1 MIRTVF
7 PTPFHK
13 GLAIPAMH
21 SRSFRHTATR
31 LLLSA
36 VLLLATL
43 PAAGNMVPSPPQ
55 VDGSAGFLM
64 DAASGRILAAQ
75 NPDKQWPPASL
86 TKMMT
91 LYTAFHALRDDSIA
105 LDEKVRV
112 SEKAWKAEGSRMFLE
127 VGDQVS
133 VKRLIKGIIVESGN
147 DACVALAQHVAG
159 NERSFVQLMNG
170 YAEQLE
176 LENTTFRNATGLPA
190 EGMETTARDMA
201 HLGAALIREFP
212 RHYELFSL
220 QEMTYN
226 DITQYNRNRLLWWD
240 ESVDG
245 IKTGHTEKSGYSLVA
260 SAERE
265 GMRLVGTVL
274 GTGSEKARAEEMQ
287 SLLNYGF
294 RFFRTYKLYSAGKP
308 LHEVRVW
315 KGSEDKA
322 QVALQEDLYVTIPR
336 GQRENLEV
344 TLDFREPLMAPVE
357 ARSQV
362 GRLSVKLDGEE
373 LASRPLTTTQA
384 VAQGNW
390 LRRIIDSVHVWL
402 TS

>member
-1 MIRTVF
+1 MYSRFLRRT
-7 PTPFHK
+7 
-13 GLAIPAMH
+13 AA
-21 SRSFRHTATR
+21 R
-31 LLLSA
+31 LLISIA
-36 VLLLATL
+36 LLLVAL
-43 PAAGNMVPSPPQ
+43 PALGAMVPSPPK
-55 VDGSAGFLM
+55 VDGAAGFLM
-64 DAASGRILAAQ
+64 DAASGRVLAAQ
-75 NPDKQWPPASL
+75 SPDKQWPPASL

-91 LYTAFHALRDDSIA
+91 LYTTFEALREGSIR
-105 LDEKVRV
+105 LEDQVRI
-112 SEKAWKAEGSRMFLE
+112 SEKSWQTEGSRMFLE
-127 VGDQVS
+127 VGDEVS
-133 VKRLIKGIIVESGN
+133 VKRLIKGVIVESGN

-159 NERSFVQLMNG
+159 NEDTFVEIMNG
-170 YAEQLE
+170 YAEQLG

-190 EGMETTARDMA
+190 EGMRTTARDMA
-201 HLGAALIREFP
+201 RLGTALIREFP
-212 RHYELFSL
+212 SHYELFAI

-245 IKTGHTEKSGYSLVA
+245 IKTGHTENAGYSLVA

-265 GMRLVGTVL
+265 GMRLVGAVL
-274 GTGSEKARAEEMQ
+274 GTNSEKARAEELQ

-294 RFFRTYKLYSAGKP
+294 RFYRTYKLYSADKT

-315 KGSEDKA
+315 KGAEDEA

-336 GQRENLEV
+336 GQREKLEV

-357 ARSQV
+357 ANARV
-362 GRLSVKLDGEE
+362 GQLSVTLDGEE
-373 LASRPLTTTQA
+373 LASRPLTTSQS